1 MDEQDY
7 WIPRNLDA
15 PALLFM
21 WEADTAMIVIFWLL
35 IGGLLNML
43 PLGIMLAI
51 AFGRGYTYLKEE
63 GGRGLLLKVMYWY
76 TPSDVWL
83 SKRIPSYV
91 REYIGG

>member
-1 MDEQDY
+1 MDQQDY

-21 WEADTAMIVIFWLL
+21 WEVDTAMIVIFWLL

-51 AFGRGYTYLKEE
+51 AFGRGYSYLKEE
-63 GGRGLLLKVMYWY
+63 GGRGLLVKVLYWY
-76 TPSDVWL
+76 TPSDMWL
-83 SKRIPSYV
+83 SRRIPSHI